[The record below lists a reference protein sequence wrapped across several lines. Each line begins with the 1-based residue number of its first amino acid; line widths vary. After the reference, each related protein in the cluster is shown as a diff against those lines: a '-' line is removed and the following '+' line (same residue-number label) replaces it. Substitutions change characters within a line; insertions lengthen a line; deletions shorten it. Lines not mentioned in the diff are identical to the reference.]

1 MSVGCFQGVSMGSE
15 EHVPVS
21 SKDTTTVDTGR
32 TGDGKSV
39 VQPSNVVS
47 VNLPTDVHIQCM
59 RNSIVICIILSPFS
73 I

>member
-1 MSVGCFQGVSMGSE
+1 MGSE

-21 SKDTTTVDTGR
+21 SKDTTVDTSR

-47 VNLPTDVHIQCM
+47 V
-59 RNSIVICIILSPFS
+59 
-73 I
+73 